1 MPKSPKPKYICNTK
15 TGKCRLISPGK
26 TKSPNK
32 KLLKTTTTTTSKPT
46 FLFVN
51 ADLKHTV
58 LYKPKQLVNKI
69 ISPFL
74 LLNFQP
80 HTSSN
85 ELMKKL
91 TALKMGGTFVFL
103 SANRTHVIVTGIAD
117 ANEFV
122 EKLSGYKKLV
132 SIRTHTNKVL
142 YSGKDED
149 DD

>member
-15 TGKCRLISPGK
+15 TGKCRLISPSK
-26 TKSPNK
+26 TRSPSKKS
-32 KLLKTTTTTTSKPT
+32 LVTTSKPT
-46 FLFVN
+46 FLFIN

-69 ISPFL
+69 VSPFL
-74 LLNFQP
+74 LLNFQS

-91 TALKMGGTFVFL
+91 TSLKMGGTFVFL

-117 ANEFV
+117 VNEFV

-132 SIRTHTNKVL
+132 YIRTHANKVL